1 MSDNFKIIDSSPSIA
16 EINAIITATNELGN
30 AWVKLLPQVKA
41 VTEEM
46 AKGTP
51 KEYSEALKQSVT
63 LSKQL
68 EKVSKDLTDAQV
80 RLQKV
85 EQEAAKTKQQLAK
98 ATYEEERAKAASL
111 RTQSAEIT
119 LKQKIESLDKKEQ
132 QRLANAA
139 SLYSK
144 LEQKLKMLQLE
155 YRDLASAKE
164 LGIKLTDEEAKRMEF
179 LQGKIKKYDTAL
191 KAVDASMG
199 KHQRNVGDYARANNG
214 LGMSLAQ
221 ITREMPAFAN
231 SAQTGFMALSNN
243 IPIFFDAIAQVKN
256 LNKELQA
263 QGKPTVSVLQQ
274 LAGAFLSWQTLLS
287 VGVTLLTV
295 YGADMW
301 EWAKS
306 TIFAT
311 ESLKKASQDLN
322 DVKKEANKNAA
333 KEITDMEVLYRLMKD
348 ESIARKDRLDYAKKL
363 QDLYPTIFGNM
374 STEKMLVGDT
384 TKEYNAL
391 KDAIIAT
398 AMAEAIRNKISE
410 ATAKFLDKEEENL
423 RKVGNA
429 KIEVD
434 KARGFKGDVRT
445 RQVITPMGAFT
456 ETVPKEEL
464 VNNANNKL
472 RIERE
477 ARQKDKNDYFSYV
490 NNMLNILKGYEQ
502 KKKKIEDDGKG
513 GTDKKDKPYTGA
525 KLTGEQKDYLMT
537 LMAQRD
543 EELTIQKQLLYD
555 KKINEEQYW
564 VAYRNIFIKYR
575 DAVDNYLKGKNAKE
589 KVIDAATKKRALDEI
604 IKSNEELFQLEKD
617 KLDKIQKL
625 NEEQSSVRLEKIKK
639 DEFLTEVQ
647 IIDEQINAYND
658 LYTTTDAYY
667 TNLITKAKENNLLQ
681 SELNKIELERQT
693 KLTDISGNRDN
704 LFSGYQGAYEKDAN
718 AQADFL
724 KNIQG
729 LTYEQQK
736 QAILANKKL
745 DANNR
750 SYLLSKL
757 ENQNTING
765 NNLEIQRL
773 ENLKNQLSVRIAIAR
788 VSGTVNPK
796 DLAKMA
802 EYEKGIKAK
811 QNENTNITQ
820 SDKQLDADK
829 LKSDLSPLKGIIN
842 EGLSNIGLGSL
853 SDEFDRLFNSIIDKA
868 KGATDNFKEIWKE
881 GFAIVGEYGK
891 ILVDEQLKRQLS
903 ALDQQLEA
911 SRNATEQELGFIDKR
926 LEYFANMENMTK
938 EQIAER
944 NALED
949 EARTYREQ
957 QEQREKQIAAQK
969 AKAEQRASANKALI
983 GGLQGAATSIANLG
997 LPAGLPFA
1005 IASVA
1010 MGAIMAGLIMSK
1022 NPIPQYFVGREGGRA
1037 EYALT
1042 QERGAEAIVDKKGR
1056 VKTWGNDKGAQ
1067 LTWLDE
1073 GDSVLTASETLN
1085 LKRNSEPFQE
1095 LDYNFYRNN
1104 AIKGIKAPIII
1115 NNADNSDAIAEKVG
1129 NKFDKIMSKYDKEHV
1144 FELNGM
1150 IYSQKGGQYPICIGR
1165 AKKSTINVNV
1175 NRNVRN

>member
-98 ATYEEERAKAASL
+98 ATYEEERAKQANL

-119 LKQKIESLDKKEQ
+119 LKQKLENLDKKEQ

-144 LEQKLKMLQLE
+144 IEQKLKMLQLE
-155 YRDLASAKE
+155 YRDLAAAKE
-164 LGIKLTDEEAKRMEF
+164 LGIKLTNDEANRMEF

-191 KAVDASMG
+191 KTVDASMG

-243 IPIFFDAIAQVKN
+243 IPIFFDAIGQVKN

-274 LAGAFLSWQTLLS
+274 LAGAFFSWQTALS

-301 EWAKS
+301 KWAKS
-306 TIFAT
+306 MYDSTN
-311 ESLKKASQDLN
+311 L
-322 DVKKEANKNAA
+322 AA
-333 KEITDMEVLYRLMKD
+333 KSMNELNEATKKSMKDISTEITQLEILYRVATNEALSREQRLRATDKLQKLYPSYFKSLTD
-348 ESIARKDRLDYAKKL
+348 EQIMLGKGIDKYNELRNAIIASAKARAAEGILAEKTGKLLENQAGATQDVTENLQKIKKL
-363 QDLYPTIFGNM
+363 QDFLASGQKRGTIDFGFF
-374 STEKMLVGDT
+374 SQDYTPE
-384 TKEYNAL
+384 
-391 KDAIIAT
+391 
-398 AMAEAIRNKISE
+398 
-410 ATAKFLDKEEENL
+410 TAK
-423 RKVGNA
+423 
-429 KIEVD
+429 
-434 KARGFKGDVRT
+434 KAIANFKK
-445 RQVITPMGAFT
+445 Q
-456 ETVPKEEL
+456 
-464 VNNANNKL
+464 NN
-472 RIERE
+472 E
-477 ARQKDKNDYFSYV
+477 
-490 NNMLNILKGYEQ
+490 ILKGVKNEAINF
-502 KKKKIEDDGKG
+502 KKENAFIIN
-513 GTDKKDKPYTGA
+513 
-525 KLTGEQKDYLMT
+525 
-537 LMAQRD
+537 
-543 EELTIQKQLLYD
+543 TIQKNQEIALPYEADKYGADPTSLKTQKTPKKPKSEKPAKDVKDDLLERYRIEKENIDNLYKVKEEAYKNELELEKENLYNSEVQKIEAQGKIYD
-555 KKINEEQYW
+555 KLIDLNEDYYK
-564 VAYRNIFIKYR
+564 ALI
-575 DAVDNYLKGKNAKE
+575 DNAK
-589 KVIDAATKKRALDEI
+589 KYGQPTF
-604 IKSNEELFQLEKD
+604 ELESARD
-617 KLDKIQKL
+617 IQAGNLQTSKTGAF
-625 NEEQSSVRLEKIKK
+625 NKMPEAVKK
-639 DEFLTEVQ
+639 DYE
-647 IIDEQINAYND
+647 
-658 LYTTTDAYY
+658 Y
-667 TNLITKAKENNLLQ
+667 TNNINKLAKEAGDEEGKRL
-681 SELNKIELERQT
+681 
-693 KLTDISGNRDN
+693 
-704 LFSGYQGAYEKDAN
+704 
-718 AQADFL
+718 
-724 KNIQG
+724 
-729 LTYEQQK
+729 
-736 QAILANKKL
+736 ILSNKKL
-745 DANNR
+745 TVKQR
-750 SYLLSKL
+750 EYLLSLNELETQKENLILDKTSL
-757 ENQNTING
+757 ENRQKELLDKAKTGKLTRDEKKEWAEISAKLGQIDNQILGIG
-765 NNLEIQRL
+765 NSIDKLQTSNLK
-773 ENLKNQLSVRIAIAR
+773 ENLL
-788 VSGTVNPK
+788 
-796 DLAKMA
+796 
-802 EYEKGIKAK
+802 
-811 QNENTNITQ
+811 
-820 SDKQLDADK
+820 
-829 LKSDLSPLKGIIN
+829 PLKDIIS
-842 EGLSNIGLGSL
+842 EGLGNLGLGSL
-853 SDEFDRLFNSIIDKA
+853 TDEFDNLFNTVLDKE
-868 KGATDNFKEIWKE
+868 ATFLEKFNAGLQLI
-881 GFAIVGEYGK
+881 GEYGK

-903 ALDQQLEA
+903 ALDEQLEA

-949 EARTYREQ
+949 EARAYREQ
-957 QEQREKQIAAQK
+957 QEQREKLIATRK

-1005 IASVA
+1005 VASVA

-1165 AKKSTINVNV
+1165 AKKNTINVNV

>member
-1 MSDNFKIIDSSPSIA
+1 MSDNFKIIDSSHSIS

-80 RLQKV
+80 RLQKA

-98 ATYEEERAKAASL
+98 ATYEEERAKQANL

-119 LKQKIESLDKKEQ
+119 LKQKIENLDKKEQ

-144 LEQKLKMLQLE
+144 IEQKLKMLQLE

-164 LGIKLTDEEAKRMEF
+164 LGIKLTDREAQRMDF
-179 LQGKIKKYDTAL
+179 LKGKIDKYDTSL

-243 IPIFFDAIAQVKN
+243 IPIFFDAISQVKN

-274 LAGAFLSWQTLLS
+274 LAGAFFSWQTLLS

-295 YGADMW
+295 YGADIW
-301 EWAKS
+301 KWAKS

-348 ESIARKDRLDYAKKL
+348 ESIARKDRLYYAKKL

-398 AMAEAIRNKISE
+398 AMAEAIKGKISE
-410 ATAKFLDKEEENL
+410 KSTEFLDKEEENL
-423 RKVGNA
+423 KRVGNA

-434 KARGFKGDVRT
+434 KARGFAGNVRT
-445 RQVITPMGAFT
+445 RQIVTPMGAFT
-456 ETVPKEEL
+456 ETVSKEEL

-502 KKKKIEDDGKG
+502 KKKIIEDDRKG
-513 GTDKKDKPYTGA
+513 GTDKIGVTTNKTNNKTNNKNVKDDLLERYRIEKENIDNLYKVKEEA
-525 KLTGEQKDYLMT
+525 YKNELELEKENLYNSEVQKIE
-537 LMAQRD
+537 AQGK
-543 EELTIQKQLLYD
+543 IYD
-555 KKINEEQYW
+555 KLIDLNEEYYK
-564 VAYRNIFIKYR
+564 ALI
-575 DAVDNYLKGKNAKE
+575 KNAK
-589 KVIDAATKKRALDEI
+589 KYGQPTF
-604 IKSNEELFQLEKD
+604 ELESARD
-617 KLDKIQKL
+617 IQDGNLQTSKTGAF
-625 NEEQSSVRLEKIKK
+625 NKMPEAVKK
-639 DEFLTEVQ
+639 DYE
-647 IIDEQINAYND
+647 
-658 LYTTTDAYY
+658 Y
-667 TNLITKAKENNLLQ
+667 TNNINKLAKEAGDEEGKRL
-681 SELNKIELERQT
+681 
-693 KLTDISGNRDN
+693 
-704 LFSGYQGAYEKDAN
+704 
-718 AQADFL
+718 
-724 KNIQG
+724 
-729 LTYEQQK
+729 
-736 QAILANKKL
+736 ILSNKKL
-745 DANNR
+745 TVKQR
-750 SYLLSKL
+750 EYLLSLNELETQKENLILDKTSL
-757 ENQNTING
+757 ENRQKELLDKAKTGKLTRDEKKEWAEISAKLGQIDNQILGIG
-765 NNLEIQRL
+765 NSIDKLQTSNLK
-773 ENLKNQLSVRIAIAR
+773 ENLL
-788 VSGTVNPK
+788 
-796 DLAKMA
+796 
-802 EYEKGIKAK
+802 
-811 QNENTNITQ
+811 
-820 SDKQLDADK
+820 
-829 LKSDLSPLKGIIN
+829 PLKDIIS
-842 EGLSNIGLGSL
+842 EGLGNLGLGSL
-853 SDEFDRLFNSIIDKA
+853 TDEFDNLFNTVLDKE
-868 KGATDNFKEIWKE
+868 ATFLEKFNAGLQLI
-881 GFAIVGEYGK
+881 GEYGK

-997 LPAGLPFA
+997 LPFGLPFA
-1005 IASVA
+1005 VASVA
-1010 MGAIMAGLIMSK
+1010 MGAVMAGLIMSK

-1042 QERGAEAIVDKKGR
+1042 QERGSEAIVDKKGR